1 MESPGNGF
9 GVNVTFRNDID
20 GYFFLLL
27 SMWPVLMILFLG
39 LSPAFYGVLM
49 PKT

>member
-1 MESPGNGF
+1 M
-9 GVNVTFRNDID
+9 TFSSGGIN

-27 SMWPVLMILFLG
+27 SMWPVLMVLFLG

-49 PKT
+49 PKTAIALTCPHD